1 MTTTA
6 EQISEDA
13 QNHVNRAGTGTVPPD
28 LSGLY
33 RVIDDQYIKSDAAQ
47 FAPAPPTPE
56 PTEGPPVTVD
66 ASELMTTPSP
76 GGGGGGDWGGSGGE
90 GGGDDGCCC
99 CFCCCE

>member
-1 MTTTA
+1 MATTA

-13 QNHVNRAGTGTVPPD
+13 QNHVNATGTGTAPPD

-33 RVIDDQYIKSDAAQ
+33 RVIDDHYMKSDAAQ
-47 FAPAPPTPE
+47 FAPAPPA

-76 GGGGGGDWGGSGGE
+76 GGGGDWDGSGG
-90 GGGDDGCCC
+90 GGGDDICWCCC
-99 CFCCCE
+99 CE